1 MKLLQYKKISGEIL
15 LITGLHIGGSKDD
28 IRIGALDQ
36 PIIRNPLNDFPYIP
50 GSSLKGKIRMLLEW
64 HLGVWIPENG
74 DPHHCTDEKCVICRL
89 FGTTA
94 KENTAGPGRVLFQ
107 DCRLTTDSENEL
119 KKLKEQ
125 KGFNYA
131 EEKYENVI
139 NRRKGTTKDG
149 GLRQIERVPAGI
161 SFHFYL
167 DYRVFDTGDKGK
179 MDMDYFRYIKRG
191 MKLLE
196 NDALGGSGSR
206 GYGRIKFQHLKDENS
221 HPIDLEEVDLANV
234 E

>member
-1 MKLLQYKKISGEIL
+1 MKLLHYKKINGEIR
-15 LITGLHIGGSKDD
+15 LITGLHIGGSKDE

-64 HLGVWIPENG
+64 HLGVWIPESG
-74 DPHHCTDEKCVICRL
+74 DPHHCSDEKCVICRL

-107 DCRLTTDSENEL
+107 DCRLTTNSENEL

-125 KGFNYA
+125 KGFNYT

-161 SFHFYL
+161 GFHFDL
-167 DYRVFDTGDKGK
+167 DYRVFDTGDNGK
-179 MDMDYFRYIKRG
+179 MDIEYFQYIKRG

-206 GYGRIKFQHLKDENS
+206 GYGRIKFQDLIDEKS
-221 HPIDLEEVDLANV
+221 HSIDLEKIDLANV